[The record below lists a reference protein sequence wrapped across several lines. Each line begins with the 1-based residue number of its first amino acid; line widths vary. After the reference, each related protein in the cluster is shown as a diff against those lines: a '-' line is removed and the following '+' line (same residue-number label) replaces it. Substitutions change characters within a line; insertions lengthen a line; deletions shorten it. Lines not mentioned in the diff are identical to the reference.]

1 MKFFQPKQAVFFGL
15 FKEMAQSLKDISE
28 LYYTFSKDFKDF
40 ESYSKKAKDLEHQA
54 DEKTHRIIEHLNK
67 TFITPFDREDIYTL
81 AQELDDIVD
90 YIENVIH
97 DTYLFNIQQKNP
109 AIDQFAPLIKQGAV
123 HVENLIECLE
133 SQKYTERLMQEK
145 IAMHKL
151 EDQGDE
157 IFSEAISKLFRN
169 GQDAVTIIKDKAI
182 IERLEKIVDK
192 YQKVSDI
199 IEGIIVKSS

>member
-28 LYYTFSKDFKDF
+28 LYFSFSKDFTNF
-40 ESYSKKAKDLEHQA
+40 EDYAKKAKELEHQA
-54 DEKTHRIIEHLNK
+54 DEKTHKIIEHLNK

-97 DTYLFNIQQKNP
+97 NIYLYKVKEKNP
-109 AIDQFAPLIKQGAV
+109 AIDKFAPLIKQGAV
-123 HVENLIECLE
+123 HVENLIQCLE
-133 SQKYTERLMQEK
+133 TMKYTDRLAAEK

-151 EDQGDE
+151 EDQGDD
-157 IFSEAISKLFRN
+157 IFSDAISKLFN
-169 GQDAVTIIKDKAI
+169 NNPDAVAIIKDKDI

>member
-15 FKEMAQSLKDISE
+15 FKDMAQSVKDISQ
-28 LYYTFSKDFKDF
+28 LYFDFAKDFKDF
-40 ESYSKKAKDLEHQA
+40 EAYSKKAKDLEHLA
-54 DEKTHRIIEHLNK
+54 DEKTHKIIEHLNK

-81 AQELDDIVD
+81 SQELDDIVD

-97 DTYLFNIQQKNP
+97 DTYLFNVQAKNP
-109 AIDQFAPLIKQGAV
+109 AIDKFAPLIKQGAV
-123 HVENLIECLE
+123 HVGNLIECLE
-133 SQKYTERLMQEK
+133 NQKYTDRLMQEK

-151 EDQGDE
+151 EDQGDD
-157 IFSEAISKLFRN
+157 IFSESISKLFQG
-169 GQDAVTIIKDKAI
+169 GQDAVTVIKDKAV

>member
-1 MKFFQPKQAVFFGL
+1 MKFFQPKQAVFFNL
-15 FKEMAQSLKDISE
+15 FKDLVQSLKDISA
-28 LYYTFSKDFKDF
+28 LYVKYTGDFKDF
-40 ESYSKKAKDLEHQA
+40 EAYAKRAKEIESEA
-54 DEKTHRIIEHLNK
+54 DAKTYAIIENLNK

-90 YIENVIH
+90 YTEDVFHKI
-97 DTYLFNIQQKNP
+97 YLYKITSKIP
-109 AIDQFAPLIKQGAV
+109 AMDLFAPLLLKGSE
-123 HVENLIECLE
+123 HTENLVSLMEA
-133 SQKYTERLMQEK
+133 QKYTPELAKEK
-145 IAMHKL
+145 NAMHKL

-157 IFSEAISKLFRN
+157 IFSKAISELFSQEQN
-169 GQDAVTIIKDKAI
+169 PIAIIKYKDI